1 MAPTVLIVESDEQSA
16 SQLARAFDAAGF
28 AVSRSADAEDAWRRI
43 ERGKPR
49 IVVLCAELA
58 GTGGYRLC
66 KKIKTSA
73 STSTIPVFLTSSTA
87 SAEVFDLHSKRAYRA
102 EAYFRKP
109 VRPEAVAA
117 HAATLVGGSGD
128 DDIASQFADLI
139 ADLDEVPAA
148 ARDIDTRNVDSAS
161 DLARRQFAQDASLS
175 ASPPAVPSATGD
187 NTPGPAPDPSAA
199 PSWEPLELTPSE
211 RALLHDEADDLDG
224 TGEAL
229 DEGQTDVRD
238 MTEMFGRAAEAA
250 ATRQLHGEI
259 ERLSDRIGE
268 LEGAQAGTLAD
279 LASARERVRAREAE
293 LEVMRGS
300 HQSGARRI
308 EATSER
314 ELLSVREAL
323 SAKEREVLDLRDERH
338 AKDRDAI
345 GLRDQLSALATQA
358 REDTD
363 ELGDVRAR
371 LGAAE
376 QSRDAALDR
385 ARASDASL
393 STAQNEAE
401 LRERAAMADLAA
413 LNRRVASAANELDTV
428 QVALE
433 SSETDVESSRQA
445 VLELHAELSD
455 AQTLAAQTEARW
467 ESENERATI
476 ASTASDALSAELLA
490 LRASSSVAMLA
501 VESDAATRIAAAQDA
516 VAEQVDTIKADA
528 AMELA
533 TSSAAAES
541 QLFALRSELSEL
553 TQASANEVATL
564 REALE
569 MAGQA
574 TLAAAAGHQSELSE
588 MDAALSAQLSAL
600 QVEQDAAASAAEA
613 QRESMRL
620 ELQGSNA
627 ELRVANAALKAVNAA
642 LVLENAK
649 ALAMM
654 RESLM
659 AEHAGLLEAQR
670 QAAVTLADRH
680 AEELEFE
687 GALREEASLAHSLE
701 LAGATD
707 AAERQLTE
715 LRQSLDV
722 EVAAKTSA
730 LVAATSEHEAALVA
744 AAEHEAALVAAT
756 SEREAALVA
765 AAEHEAAL
773 VAATSEHEA
782 ALVAAAEHE
791 AALVAATAEREA
803 ALTAATSE
811 QQAALAVATS
821 EHEAALAA
829 ATAERDVLLAE
840 AAVAQQA
847 ALAVATSEHEAALA
861 AATAE
866 RDVLLAEAA
875 VESQASLESAAAEA
889 ATALES
895 ARIASEYV
903 AQQLR
908 LERAESLES
917 QSEQHAQQSAAFQLS
932 FVEERTSERAE
943 HAEETTRARVRTEA
957 ALEAANER
965 GAALLAAAVAEE
977 RRAGL
982 VIASLLQDVQAVTA
996 SEASLRE
1003 RAATSERA
1011 LASLV
1016 AAARAAAA
1024 SLPEEP
1030 VATAERGA
1038 GESLIEWQ
1046 AGRQSLEWSPVSLE
1060 FSIGEVAEPVVEDPA
1075 EVELRDAAEA
1085 SRYASSG
1092 LPADEEESEDE
1103 PTEVDGAYLSGNLV
1117 ESEALPAAPVERR
1130 DDGNDSDLSFEVS
1143 APGEPPQGSDA
1154 ATAETQQTS
1163 DPEMLR
1169 AVQEAQSV
1177 RQAVETEESMLDSS
1191 TLAEGGQPDGP
1202 KRAEQNTTVEVGVK
1216 ARAESEEPDIVRERQ
1231 PSFDLTGADERVELS
1246 ESGVPITSVEASE
1259 RGDAG
1264 DILRV
1269 ESTTSVDAPGDA
1281 LAEAQARADAFDRSS
1296 TRNDVELVDV
1306 EDRFVVEE
1314 LSDLSSMDDALVD
1327 LNEDDIDE
1335 DDFV

>member
-268 LEGAQAGTLAD
+268 LEGAQAATLAD

-730 LVAATSEHEAALVA
+730 LVAATSEH
-744 AAEHEAALVAAT
+744 
-756 SEREAALVA
+756 EAALVA